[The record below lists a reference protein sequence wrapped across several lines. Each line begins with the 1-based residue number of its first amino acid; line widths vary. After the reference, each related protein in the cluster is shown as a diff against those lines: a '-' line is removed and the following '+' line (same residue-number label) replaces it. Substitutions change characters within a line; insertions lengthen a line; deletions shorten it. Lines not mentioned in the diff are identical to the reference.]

1 MPQTYDIT
9 SGEISDIT
17 ITAPTDVIDEAATQ
31 RVIEE
36 EQAKIG
42 PVYNTDAN
50 TTQQIVKR
58 FPKILPHLKMPA
70 ALPRKFIAPT
80 RKKKQQ
86 EVEQEITAAQQAN
99 AANPAQPTAVPTAYA
114 VVPLRSEENGVG
126 DASHRRQRQ
135 HPERPFAR
143 ICYDGAALPDC

>member
-1 MPQTYDIT
+1 MMNLLMAFGSLAICVAIALFSLMPQTYDIT

-50 TTQQIVKR
+50 TTQQIVKKDFRR
-58 FPKILPHLKMPA
+58 F
-70 ALPRKFIAPT
+70 
-80 RKKKQQ
+80 
-86 EVEQEITAAQQAN
+86 
-99 AANPAQPTAVPTAYA
+99 Y
-114 VVPLRSEENGVG
+114 
-126 DASHRRQRQ
+126 
-135 HPERPFAR
+135 R
-143 ICYDGAALPDC
+143 I